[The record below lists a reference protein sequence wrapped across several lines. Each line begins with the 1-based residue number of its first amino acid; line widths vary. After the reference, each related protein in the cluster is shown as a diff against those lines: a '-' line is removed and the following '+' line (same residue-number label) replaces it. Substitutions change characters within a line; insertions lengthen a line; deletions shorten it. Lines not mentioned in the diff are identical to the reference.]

1 MTFHGSLRTLIRFFK
16 SLLLPELSP
25 VYMSLCCLF
34 WSLVASF
41 LQKPDARLFTHIY
54 SWGSLKLLGVTGCRV
69 DQSQHECQGMQA
81 CAVPSV
87 SVCPPLPSPRRHRMS
102 SVELD
107 VSKDWVSPGFCW
119 LDDSVLLPLWSASH
133 VATAGDL
140 HQSPVFCLLLRFL
153 KLKKA
158 FFSIIFLYVSL

>member
-16 SLLLPELSP
+16 SLCCFLNYLLFICHFAVCFGLLLQAFFKNLMPD
-25 VYMSLCCLF
+25 CLLIF
-34 WSLVASF
+34 
-41 LQKPDARLFTHIY
+41 IY
-54 SWGSLKLLGVTGCRV
+54 SWGSLKLLGVAGCRV
-69 DQSQHECQGMQA
+69 DQSQHECQRMRA
-81 CAVPSV
+81 CAVPL
-87 SVCPPLPSPRRHRMS
+87 CFALPSPRRHLMS

-133 VATAGDL
+133 VATAVDL